1 MGKVW
6 KVIGIIAGVVLLLG
20 ALCVGV
26 GFITGGDM
34 GRITDQ
40 LTESYGIENL
50 RMSVDQII
58 HDILGIQLLN

>member
-6 KVIGIIAGVVLLLG
+6 KVIGIIAGIALLLG
-20 ALCVGV
+20 ALCIGV

-34 GRITDQ
+34 GRIINQ

-50 RMSVDQII
+50 RMSIDQII

>member
-20 ALCVGV
+20 ALCIGV

-40 LTESYGIENL
+40 LTETYGVENL
-50 RMSVDQII
+50 RMSIDQII

>member
-20 ALCVGV
+20 ALCIGV

-40 LTESYGIENL
+40 LTETYGIENL
-50 RMSVDQII
+50 RMSIDQII
-58 HDILGIQLLN
+58 HDVLGIQLLK